1 MTPKLVWP
9 EVTNVSQDAER
20 DFRLIYEENDE
31 TEELI

>member
-20 DFRLIYEENDE
+20 DFVKVYEETDE
-31 TEELI
+31 TCELV